1 MSISV
6 IVGLGNPGEK
16 YTATRHNVGCWL
28 LDRLAVEAGA
38 SLKAEKKVMGAV
50 GQGSLGHRNVRL
62 LKPATYMNESGQPVR
77 RMLDFYKLEPEQ
89 LLVIHDEIDL
99 LPGTVRLKQ
108 GGGHGGHN
116 GLRDIIAHCGK
127 DFMRMRIGV
136 GHPGHKSQVTNFV
149 LKAPGKAE
157 QALIDGALP
166 DAQRAVELLLS
177 DGPEKAMH
185 FLHTD

>member
-16 YTATRHNVGCWL
+16 YAATRHNVGCWL
-28 LDRLAVEAGA
+28 LDRLAAEAGA

-50 GQGSLGHRNVRL
+50 GQGALGHRNIRL

-99 LPGTVRLKQ
+99 LP
-108 GGGHGGHN
+108 
-116 GLRDIIAHCGK
+116 DCI
-127 DFMRMRIGV
+127 
-136 GHPGHKSQVTNFV
+136 
-149 LKAPGKAE
+149 
-157 QALIDGALP
+157 
-166 DAQRAVELLLS
+166 
-177 DGPEKAMH
+177 
-185 FLHTD
+185 